1 MLFENLLKRAN
12 LNNLETFL
20 WSGGVCERAQPEESY
35 RDRIRAA
42 EQKMERFLKTHF
54 PDKMEFEAANDIW
67 SEVNGVYMDIYF
79 EVGLL
84 LGAKIAL
91 QINSRLEELS

>member
-1 MLFENLLKRAN
+1 MLFENLLNRAN
-12 LNNLETFL
+12 LNNLEIFL
-20 WSGGVCERAQPEESY
+20 WSGSVCENAQPEGSY
-35 RDRIRAA
+35 KERIRAA